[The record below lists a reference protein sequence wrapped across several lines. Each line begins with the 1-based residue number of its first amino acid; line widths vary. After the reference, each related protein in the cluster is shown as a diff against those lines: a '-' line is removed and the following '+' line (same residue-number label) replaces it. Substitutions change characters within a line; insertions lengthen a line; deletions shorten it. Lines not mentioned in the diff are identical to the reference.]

1 MSADQLKE
9 FLQHGVQSGG
19 YGSGSSIGSGS
30 GSGSGTCYV
39 RVVVV
44 RLQERSHAGC
54 IYIQE

>member
-9 FLQHGVQSGG
+9 FLQHGVQTGG
-19 YGSGSSIGSGS
+19 YGSGS
-30 GSGSGTCYV
+30 GSGSGIGSGSSSGYV

-44 RLQERSHAGC
+44 RLQERPHAGC